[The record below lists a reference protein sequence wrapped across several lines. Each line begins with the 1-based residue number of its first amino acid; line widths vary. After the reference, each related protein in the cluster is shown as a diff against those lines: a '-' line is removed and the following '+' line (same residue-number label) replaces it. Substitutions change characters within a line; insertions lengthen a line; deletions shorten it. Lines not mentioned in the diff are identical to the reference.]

1 MKYMRFYFFKFFKL
15 LTRKFARLEVLD
27 NGQFKNIT
35 IEDDS
40 TVVTTS
46 IKERLDK
53 GMFNLR
59 YVLDL

>member
-1 MKYMRFYFFKFFKL
+1 MRFYFFKFFKL

-27 NGQFKNIT
+27 NGQFKNVT
-35 IEDDS
+35 MEDDS